1 MLRENAPTKV
11 WNRGY
16 ILIFIANLFQHMG
29 QQTITSLVPKYASSM
44 GATAAV
50 VGVVSGI
57 FAISALAIR
66 PVASPAFDCF
76 RKRNIYLLATM
87 ILICSYTVFY
97 FAPNVNWLIA
107 GRLLQGVGIGMTAPI
122 SLSIACDNLP
132 EGSFAKGV
140 SFFSLGQAFGQAVG
154 PSIGLSLSRTYGYKT
169 TFLACLGAMTVC
181 LVIGFF
187 VYSKPAPEDA
197 RYRIR
202 FDTIIAKEAIPAAI
216 TMTFLN
222 IPYACIGGF
231 LLIYANDTLGITSIG
246 TYYTV
251 YAIGILILRFVTGGL
266 ADKFGYRKVLVPSMM
281 CFAVTFIMF
290 SVSKSITGFIVA
302 AVFSALGYG
311 VALPNLQALCM
322 TSVPAEKRGVG
333 SNTFFLGQDLGQF
346 SGPYLAGLLA
356 DSLIR
361 SRNGGTLEGASNA
374 VKASAYSTMYLV
386 IIISLVIA
394 ITLVFLITKN
404 KAKAAADRK

>member
-16 ILIFIANLFQHMG
+16 ILIFVANLFQHMG
-29 QQTITSLVPKYASSM
+29 QQTITSLVPKYANSM

-50 VGVVSGI
+50 VGIVTGI
-57 FAISALAIR
+57 FAVSALAIR

-76 RKRNIYLLATM
+76 KKRNIY
-87 ILICSYTVFY
+87 ILSTIILMCAYMVFY

-122 SLSIACDNLP
+122 ALSIACDNLP

-154 PSIGLSLSRTYGYKT
+154 PSIGLWLSDHYGYKT
-169 TFLACLGAMTVC
+169 TFLACFGAMTIC
-181 LVIGFF
+181 LVIAFF
-187 VYSKPAPEDA
+187 VYSKPAPADA
-197 RYRIR
+197 KYRIR
-202 FDTIIAKEAIPAAI
+202 FDTIVAKEAIPAAI

-231 LLIYANDTLGITSIG
+231 LIIYAKDTLGIDNIG
-246 TYYTV
+246 LYYTV
-251 YAIGILILRFVTGGL
+251 YAIGILVLRFATGGL
-266 ADKFGYRKVLVPSMM
+266 ADKFGYRKVLVPSMC

-302 AVFSALGYG
+302 AIFSALGYG
-311 VALPNLQALCM
+311 ISLPNLQALCM

-361 SRNGGTLEGASNA
+361 SRNGGVLEGASN
-374 VKASAYSTMYLV
+374 VIKASAYSTMYRV
-386 IIISLVIA
+386 IIISLAVAIA
-394 ITLVFLITKN
+394 LVFIITKS
-404 KAKAAADRK
+404 KKAASEK

>member
-1 MLRENAPTKV
+1 MIRENTPTTV

-16 ILIFIANLFQHMG
+16 ILIFLANLFQHMG
-29 QQTITSLVPKYASSM
+29 QQTITALIPKYASSM
-44 GATAAV
+44 GAAASV
-50 VGVVSGI
+50 VGIVSGI

-76 RKRNIYLLATM
+76 RKRNIYVLATA
-87 ILICSYTVFY
+87 ILLVAYAVFY
-97 FAPNVNWLIA
+97 LAPNVTWLIV
-107 GRLLQGVGIGMTAPI
+107 GRLLQGVGVGMCAPI

-154 PSIGLSLSRTYGYKT
+154 PSLGLALSTNYGYKT
-169 TFLACLGAMTVC
+169 TFIACFCVVFVC
-181 LVIGFF
+181 LILAFF

-202 FDTIIAKEAIPAAI
+202 FDTIVAKEAVPAAI
-216 TMTFLN
+216 TMTFLT

-231 LLIYANDTLGITSIG
+231 LLIYANDTLGITNIG
-246 TYYTV
+246 LSYTV
-251 YAIGILILRFVTGGL
+251 YAIGILVLRFVTGGL
-266 ADKFGYRKVLVPSMM
+266 ADKFGYRKVLVPTMA
-281 CFAVTFIMF
+281 CFAMTFVMF
-290 SVSKSITGFIVA
+290 SVSKSITGFIAA

-311 VALPNLQALCM
+311 IALPNLQALCM

-333 SNTFFLGQDLGQF
+333 SNTFFLGQDIGLF
-346 SGPYLAGLLA
+346 MEPYLAGLLA
-356 DSLIR
+356 DALIR
-361 SRNGGTLEGASNA
+361 SKNNGTIEGASNA

-394 ITLVFLITKN
+394 IALVLLNT
-404 KAKAAADRK
+404 RKKDK

>member
-1 MLRENAPTKV
+1 MLRENNPTTV

-29 QQTITSLVPKYASSM
+29 QQTITSLIPKYASSM
-44 GATAAV
+44 GAAASV
-50 VGVVSGI
+50 VGIVSGI

-76 RKRNIYLLATM
+76 RKRNIYVLATAIIM
-87 ILICSYTVFY
+87 IAYMVFY
-97 FAPNVNWLIA
+97 FAPDVNWLIA
-107 GRLLQGVGIGMTAPI
+107 GRLLQGVGVGMCAPI

-154 PSIGLSLSRTYGYKT
+154 PSIGLALSKSYGYKT
-169 TFLACLGAMTVC
+169 TFMACFGAMTVC
-181 LVIGFF
+181 FVVAFF

-202 FDTIIAKEAIPAAI
+202 FDTIVAKEALPSAI
-216 TMTFLN
+216 TMTFLT

-231 LLIYANDTLGITSIG
+231 LLIYANDTLGIENIG
-246 TYYTV
+246 LYYTV
-251 YAIGILILRFVTGGL
+251 YAIGILVLRFVTGGL
-266 ADKFGYRKVLVPSMM
+266 ADKLGYRKVLVPTMAI
-281 CFAVTFIMF
+281 FAMTFVMF
-290 SVSKSITGFIVA
+290 SVSKTITGFIAA

-322 TSVPAEKRGVG
+322 TSVPPEKRGVG
-333 SNTFFLGQDLGQF
+333 SNTFFLCQDVGQF
-346 SGPYLAGLLA
+346 MGPYLAGLLA
-356 DSLIR
+356 DALIK
-361 SRNGGTLEGASNA
+361 SKNNGTLDGATNA
-374 VKASAYSTMYLV
+374 MKASAYSTMYLV
-386 IIISLVIA
+386 IIASLVIA
-394 ITLVFLITKN
+394 IMLVFLNPNSK
-404 KAKAAADRK
+404 KKK